1 MNRKQRQIFA
11 SVIAGLLAFLMFFSM
26 FSSLFFTSNAG
37 LSVSQSNLNKLKDS
51 LAKATAAK
59 KNVQKE
65 INELKS
71 EKSTVLKQI
80 ELLDNQIDAMNDEI
94 SLQAAVV
101 AQLSDVIAETEQ
113 QIIDTQAQED
123 EQYVKLKDRVR
134 VMYEHG
140 DVSYI
145 GVLLES
151 DGFFD
156 FLSRYEIIS
165 QISTYEKQL
174 FEEIK
179 TLKQEIIDHKAS
191 LEQNKADEIA
201 VQKELEASKAEL
213 DKQMAAKNAQMNK
226 IEDAQD
232 EELEK
237 LRAIDKEEQRLSA
250 EVKAMAT
257 KLAAQNKK
265 DYVGGTLTW
274 PCPGNTRITSKF
286 GMRFHPVLKYNKLHT
301 GVDVGAPK
309 GAKIVS
315 ANAGT
320 VITSTYNAAYG
331 NYVMVDH
338 GGNMVTLYAHMS
350 SRSVKKGDVV
360 KKGQQLGLVGST
372 GYSTGPHLHFEV
384 IKSGKY
390 VDPMS
395 YFK

>member
-1 MNRKQRQIFA
+1 MNKKQRQLFA
-11 SVIAGLLAFLMFFSM
+11 SIIAGLLAFLMFFSL
-26 FSSLFFTSNAG
+26 FSSLFFTSSA
-37 LSVSQSNLNKLKDS
+37 LTASQSNLNKLKDS

-59 KNVQKE
+59 KEVQAE
-65 INELKS
+65 INGLKK
-71 EKSTVLKQI
+71 EKSSVLKQI
-80 ELLDNQIDAMNDEI
+80 ELLDNQIDAMQDEI
-94 SLQAAVV
+94 NLQAAVV
-101 AQLSDVIAETEQ
+101 AQLSDVIVETEQ
-113 QIIDTQAQED
+113 QIVETQAKED
-123 EQYVKLKDRVR
+123 EQYVKLKERVR
-134 VMYEHG
+134 LMYEHG
-140 DVSYI
+140 DVSYL
-145 GVLLES
+145 GVLLQS

-165 QISTYEKQL
+165 QISTYEKKL

-213 DKQMAAKNAQMNK
+213 NKQMSAKNAEMQK
-226 IEDAQD
+226 IENAQD
-232 EELEK
+232 AETAK
-237 LRAIDKEEQRLSA
+237 LRELSKEEDRLAA
-250 EVKAMAT
+250 EVKDMAT

-265 DYVGGTLTW
+265 DYVGGTFTW

-301 GVDVGAPK
+301 GTDVGAPK
-309 GAKIVS
+309 GAKIV
-315 ANAGT
+315 AMNAGT
-320 VITSTYNAAYG
+320 VITSTYNSSYG

-338 GGNMVTLYAHMS
+338 GGKVVTLYAHMS

-384 IKSGKY
+384 IKNGSY

>member
-65 INELKS
+65 INSLKS

-113 QIIDTQAQED
+113 QIIDTQAKED

-213 DKQMAAKNAQMNK
+213 DKQMAAKNAQMSK

-265 DYVGGTLTW
+265 DYVSGTLTW

-309 GAKIVS
+309 GAKIVA
-315 ANAGT
+315 ANSGT